1 MNCALLVEEFYRNNK
16 DLKKPTYVA
25 FMDVK
30 SAFDVVVH
38 PNLMRKLYNSGI
50 DGLNWL
56 MINSLHHNSQ
66 TAVKWQGQLSSTYTN
81 QQGVHQGGVFH
92 ADLFKVY
99 DIGLLE
105 RIQISGKGAKIGDI
119 GIQAPACADD
129 VTVLTNDAYSLQFIV
144 NICKDSSEKDG
155 YILQEVKSV
164 VMKMDSIKN
173 YPENEKWH
181 IGDKEMPVVESTT
194 HMGISRSSSNQEMQA
209 VESNIQKAKRTIYSL
224 MGTGLHGENGLD
236 PETSISLLQTYVLP
250 VLFYGLEVVIP
261 TGKSLNELETQ
272 YKKLLK
278 QILSIPTT
286 TADPAVYIY
295 TPGIYADGYIVFA
308 FPFVR
313 SYVR

>member
-1 MNCALLVEEFYRNNK
+1 
-16 DLKKPTYVA
+16 
-25 FMDVK
+25 MDVK

-38 PNLMRKLYNSGI
+38 PNLMKKLYNSGI

-81 QQGVHQGGVFH
+81 QGGVLS

-99 DIGLLE
+99 NGLLD

-129 VTVLTNDAYSLQFIV
+129 VTVLTNDTYSLQFIV

-173 YPENEKWH
+173 FPENEKWH
-181 IGDKEMPVVESTT
+181 ILVGDKEMPVVESTT

-209 VESNIQKAKRTIYSL
+209 VESNIQKAKRTLYSL
-224 MGTGLHGENGLD
+224 METGLHAENGLD
-236 PETSISLLQTYVLP
+236 PETSISLLQNYVLP
-250 VLFYGLEVVIP
+250 VLFYGLEVVIL
-261 TGKSLNELETQ
+261 TGKSLNVLETQ
-272 YKKLLK
+272 NKK
-278 QILSIPTT
+278 TVE
-286 TADPAVYIY
+286 ADIINTNYY
-295 TPGIYADGYIVFA
+295 G
-308 FPFVR
+308 
-313 SYVR
+313 